1 MSIQISAEI
10 EVRLTEE
17 ARRLGISVEALL
29 ARLVNGRR
37 TTTEPD
43 AAKPE
48 LPEWDLG
55 VIGAMH
61 RRDIYEDGR

>member
-29 ARLVNGRR
+29 ARLV
-37 TTTEPD
+37 
-43 AAKPE
+43 
-48 LPEWDLG
+48 LPSLG
-55 VIGAMH
+55 VDTLSEFWPVWARH
-61 RRDIYEDGR
+61 CNSCVV